1 MLRNGDKGAL
11 ANMIILAI
19 FMVALPCQHIYKS
32 VPAQYICVLY
42 NIEVLVTKRPENPPQ
57 KI

>member
-1 MLRNGDKGAL
+1 MLKNGNKGAL

-19 FMVALPCQHIYKS
+19 FMLALPCQHINKS
-32 VPAQYICVLY
+32 VPAKYICVLY